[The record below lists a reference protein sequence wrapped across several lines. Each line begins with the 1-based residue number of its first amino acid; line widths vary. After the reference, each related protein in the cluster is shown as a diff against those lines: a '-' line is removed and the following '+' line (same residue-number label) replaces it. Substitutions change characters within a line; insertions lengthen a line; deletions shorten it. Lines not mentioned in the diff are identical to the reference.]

1 MRRRFFLVAKLQ
13 IRHLLV
19 AGGAGFLG
27 SAFVRDR
34 LRADPEVLITVL
46 DALRRP
52 GAEADLG
59 DLADD
64 KRLKLVSGDV
74 RDRTLVDKLAGPV
87 DAIVNF
93 ASEEFTQG
101 DGSGGSALTRTDVE
115 GTAVLLEAAR
125 KFRHQRFVLASTDQV
140 YGPLK
145 SAANRE
151 EDRLAPQTLAAAARA
166 AAEMLA
172 GAYHSTYGLPVVI
185 TRSGGVYGPG
195 QPANQHVAGLITSAL
210 AGQPLVVHGDGSA
223 MRDYLHVDDQVA
235 AVARVLWKGEPGSAY
250 NIGSG
255 IPITGGHLADLIL
268 EVCGK
273 PSSLKRIARERAS
286 GSYAID
292 TKRMRPLGWEPQVK
306 LADGIRQTVNWYR
319 RNEAWWRDTAIAS

>member
-1 MRRRFFLVAKLQ
+1 MAKVQ

-34 LRADPEVLITVL
+34 LRADPEVRITVL

-52 GAEADLG
+52 GAAAVLG

-74 RDRTLVDKLAGPV
+74 RDRALVDRLAGAV
-87 DAIVNF
+87 DVIVNF
-93 ASEEFTQG
+93 ASEEFTEG
-101 DGSGGSALTRTDVE
+101 DGSGAAALARTDVE
-115 GTAVLLEAAR
+115 GTAVLIEAAH

-151 EDRLAPQTLAAAARA
+151 EDRLAPQSLAAAARA

-185 TRSGGVYGPG
+185 TRGGGAYGPR
-195 QPANQHVAGLITSAL
+195 QPAKQPVAGLITSAL
-210 AGQPLVVHGDGSA
+210 AGQPLIVHGDGSA
-223 MRDYLHVDDQVA
+223 TRDYLHVDDHVA
-235 AVARVLWKGEPGSAY
+235 AIARVLWKGEPGSAY

-255 IPITGGHLADLIL
+255 LPVSASHLADLIL
-268 EVCGK
+268 QLCGK
-273 PSSLKRIARERAS
+273 PSSLKRLTKDRPSA
-286 GSYAID
+286 SYAID

-306 LADGIRQTVNWYR
+306 LADGIRQTVDWYR
-319 RNEAWWRDTAIAS
+319 RNEAWWRDLAIAS

>member
-1 MRRRFFLVAKLQ
+1 MAKLQ
-13 IRHLLV
+13 IRHLLL

-34 LRADPEVLITVL
+34 LRADQEVLITVL

-52 GAEADLG
+52 GAKADLG
-59 DLADD
+59 DMADD

-74 RDRTLVDKLAGPV
+74 RDRGLVDGLAGQA

-93 ASEEFTQG
+93 ASEEFT
-101 DGSGGSALTRTDVE
+101 DGEASGAAGLARTDVE
-115 GTAVLLEAAR
+115 GTVVLLEAAH
-125 KFRHQRFVLASTDQV
+125 KFRHSRFVLASTDQV

-151 EDRLAPQTLAAAARA
+151 EDRLSPQSLAAAARA

-172 GAYHSTYGLPVVI
+172 GAYDTTYGLPVVI
-185 TRSGGVYGPG
+185 TRSGGAYGPG
-195 QPANQHVAGLITSAL
+195 QPANQLVAGLITSAL
-210 AGQPLVVHGDGSA
+210 AGQPLVVQGDGSA
-223 MRDYLHVDDQVA
+223 LRDYLHVDDQVA
-235 AVARVLWKGEPGSAY
+235 AIARVLWKGEPGSAY

-255 IPITGGHLADLIL
+255 IPVTASHLADLIL
-268 EVCGK
+268 HICGK
-273 PSSLKRIARERAS
+273 PSSLKRLAKQHAA

-292 TKRMRPLGWEPQVK
+292 TKRMRPLGWEPQLK
-306 LADGIRQTVNWYR
+306 LTDGIRHTVDWYR